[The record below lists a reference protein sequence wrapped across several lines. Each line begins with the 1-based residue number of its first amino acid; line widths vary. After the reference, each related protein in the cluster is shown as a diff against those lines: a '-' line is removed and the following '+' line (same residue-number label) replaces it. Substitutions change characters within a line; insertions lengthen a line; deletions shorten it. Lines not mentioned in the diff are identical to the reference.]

1 MKRMQ
6 LNRKAYLKPEV
17 EVIGVNVENLL
28 TTVSGDHEHIGQG
41 GIIETAKQGEFDEE
55 QFGTN

>member
-1 MKRMQ
+1 MR
-6 LNRKAYLKPEV
+6 LNREAYLKPEV

-28 TTVSGDHEHIGQG
+28 ATVSGDHGHIGQG

-55 QFGTN
+55 QLGN

>member
-6 LNRKAYLKPEV
+6 LNRKAYLKAEV

-41 GIIETAKQGEFDEE
+41 NTIETAKQGEFDEE
-55 QFGTN
+55 QLGN

>member
-28 TTVSGDHEHIGQG
+28 ATVSGDHEHIGQG
-41 GIIETAKQGEFDEE
+41 NTIETAKQGEFDEE
-55 QFGTN
+55 QLGN

>member
-28 TTVSGDHEHIGQG
+28 TNVSSI
-41 GIIETAKQGEFDEE
+41 
-55 QFGTN
+55 

>member
-1 MKRMQ
+1 MKEMQ

-28 TTVSGDHEHIGQG
+28 ATVSGDHEHIGQG
-41 GIIETAKQGEFDEE
+41 NTIETAKQGEFDEE
-55 QFGTN
+55 QLGN

>member
-6 LNRKAYLKPEV
+6 LNRKAYLKAEV

-28 TTVSGDHEHIGQG
+28 TTVSGDHEHIG
-41 GIIETAKQGEFDEE
+41 
-55 QFGTN
+55 

>member
-1 MKRMQ
+1 MQ
-6 LNRKAYLKPEV
+6 LNREAYLKPEV

-28 TTVSGDHEHIGQG
+28 TTASGDHENIGQG

-55 QFGTN
+55 QFGN

>member
-1 MKRMQ
+1 MQ

-28 TTVSGDHEHIGQG
+28 TTASGDHEHIGQG

-55 QFGTN
+55 QFGN

>member
-1 MKRMQ
+1 MKKMQ

-41 GIIETAKQGEFDEE
+41 NTIETAKQGEFDEE
-55 QFGTN
+55 QLGN

>member
-1 MKRMQ
+1 MKKMQ

-28 TTVSGDHEHIGQG
+28 TTSSGDHEHIWHGD
-41 GIIETAKQGEFDEE
+41 IIETAKQGELDEE
-55 QFGTN
+55 QLGN

>member
-1 MKRMQ
+1 MKKMQ
-6 LNRKAYLKPEV
+6 LNREAYLKPEV

-28 TTVSGDHEHIGQG
+28 ATGSGDHGHIGQG

-55 QFGTN
+55 QLGN

>member
-28 TTVSGDHEHIGQG
+28 YG
-41 GIIETAKQGEFDEE
+41 
-55 QFGTN
+55 

>member
-1 MKRMQ
+1 MQ

-41 GIIETAKQGEFDEE
+41 NTIETAKQGEFDEE
-55 QFGTN
+55 QLGN

>member
-1 MKRMQ
+1 MKKMQ
-6 LNRKAYLKPEV
+6 LNREAYLKPEV

-28 TTVSGDHEHIGQG
+28 TTASGDHENIGQG

-55 QFGTN
+55 QFGN

>member
-1 MKRMQ
+1 MQ
-6 LNRKAYLKPEV
+6 LNRKAYLKAEV

>member
-41 GIIETAKQGEFDEE
+41 NTIETAKQGEFDEE
-55 QFGTN
+55 QLGN